1 MSIPRALLVVLALL
15 QATGI
20 AELVRR
26 ATCEEECKSD
36 GCDDDCAPGT
46 ESPACVCHCPGAPL
60 ATALVRVVE
69 THAAPAVATPI
80 RFEPSERFPTSPDPR
95 EILHV
100 PRHVAV

>member
-1 MSIPRALLVVLALL
+1 VSFPRALLVVLALL

-36 GCDDDCAPGT
+36 GCGDDCAPN
-46 ESPACVCHCPGAPL
+46 SDAPACVCHCPAASV
-60 ATALVRVVE
+60 ATAPHVIE
-69 THAAPAVATPI
+69 SIAPRAVSSVI
-80 RFEPSERFPTSPDPR
+80 RFERTERFHASPDPR

-100 PRHVAV
+100 PRQHVV